1 MYNICS
7 TCAKVFWQEPNEIWR
22 HTMAEAVSFIDLSY
36 KNRRGNKACKMPTLG
51 RIKYLKTKKYQQI

>member
-1 MYNICS
+1 
-7 TCAKVFWQEPNEIWR
+7 
-22 HTMAEAVSFIDLSY
+22 MAEAVSFIDLSY